1 LGLVGC
7 GSFKFLQED
16 WKFSSNKTEEFVD
29 ARVSKG
35 SREPMG
41 ILDIGSLNNEA
52 DNVGL
57 LLCLRFW
64 LSLTPDI
71 D

>member
-1 LGLVGC
+1 VGC
-7 GSFKFLQED
+7 GSFKFLQVQED
-16 WKFSSNKTEEFVD
+16 WKFSSNKTQEFAD

-35 SREPMG
+35 SREQMG

-57 LLCLRFW
+57 LLL
-64 LSLTPDI
+64 LPPQ
-71 D
+71 